1 VKILASAS
9 FSPYKT
15 ISRGK
20 RRYLALFR
28 IFQRSSV
35 RKETK
40 DYISQITMF
49 ATRTTSRALFAAGRG
64 RDQCL
69 RTSFA
74 PLPAAPSR
82 ALLST
87 TARTHLPTASS
98 SNRRILGPGRG
109 RLFAPSRRM
118 FSATTVALHGH
129 IDTPKP
135 GEEYVKPCEA

>member
-1 VKILASAS
+1 VTILASAS
-9 FSPYKT
+9 FSPYKNHFSGKT
-15 ISRGK
+15 AIARSIQNLSKELRSR
-20 RRYLALFR
+20 
-28 IFQRSSV
+28 
-35 RKETK
+35 ETK

-49 ATRTTSRALFAAGRG
+49 ATRTTSRALFAVGRG

-74 PLPAAPSR
+74 PLRAAPSR

-98 SNRRILGPGRG
+98 RNRRILGQGRG

-135 GEEYVKPCEA
+135 GEE